1 VSNGNREIERKY
13 LLTALPPR
21 VLTAPAV
28 HIDQGYLPGIRINER
43 VRRSKREGAVRYYR
57 TIKSGVG
64 IEKLEIEEEID
75 ERFFAAVWP
84 LTLGHR
90 VEKRRYEVRDG
101 EFLWEVDE
109 FLDRS
114 GLWLAEVELSAV
126 DEVVVVPAW
135 LAEFVEREVTEEVRY
150 TNHALSK

>member
-1 VSNGNREIERKY
+1 MSNGNREIERKY

-21 VLTAPAV
+21 VRTAPAV
-28 HIDQGYLPGIRINER
+28 HIDQGYLPGVRINER
-43 VRRSKREGAVRYYR
+43 VRRSTRDGVVRYHR

-75 ERFFAAVWP
+75 GRFFAAVWP

-90 VEKRRYEVRDG
+90 VEKRRYEVPDG
-101 EFLWEVDE
+101 EFLWEIDE

-114 GLWLAEVELSAV
+114 GLLAGGVRRAGSDGRGQILESRAIQVSAAVSSEV
-126 DEVVVVPAW
+126 
-135 LAEFVEREVTEEVRY
+135 
-150 TNHALSK
+150 